1 MPKTI
6 LPAPPFTSFRGARS
20 LSKTMPLVLFFR
32 FSPFAFC
39 TFDLRDY
46 ALTSSGQSA
55 LSPNLLIADG

>member
-1 MPKTI
+1 
-6 LPAPPFTSFRGARS
+6 
-20 LSKTMPLVLFFR
+20 MPLVLFFR